1 MTHIIEKLVEYKINI
16 QYIIPKLRLCENMDQ
31 RVMIVKERL
40 KFNSDEEKR
49 LKLYKNKLIDEY
61 N

>member
-1 MTHIIEKLVEYKINI
+1 
-16 QYIIPKLRLCENMDQ
+16 MDQ
-31 RVMIVKERL
+31 LVMIVKERL